1 MEAAQKTV
9 KERKEYVVG
18 IDLERFFDRIHHDRL
33 INQMKLQISDKRIL
47 RLTGMLLRSE
57 IMKDGLVRAMRVL
70 CKQVHLAR
78 LSNVVLDELDKEL
91 EQSWTG
97 VLPWADD
104 ANIFVRTSKAAER
117 VMGIVS
123 KFIENRLKLKI
134 NRREK

>member
-1 MEAAQKTV
+1 MPRSIDQSDEATDIGQTHFA
-9 KERKEYVVG
+9 
-18 IDLERFFDRIHHDRL
+18 FD
-33 INQMKLQISDKRIL
+33 
-47 RLTGMLLRSE
+47 GYGAE
-57 IMKDGLVRAMRVL
+57 IWDHGRWSGEGDYGRVL
-70 CKQVHLAR
+70 CKEVHLAR

-117 VMGIVS
+117 VMGTVS